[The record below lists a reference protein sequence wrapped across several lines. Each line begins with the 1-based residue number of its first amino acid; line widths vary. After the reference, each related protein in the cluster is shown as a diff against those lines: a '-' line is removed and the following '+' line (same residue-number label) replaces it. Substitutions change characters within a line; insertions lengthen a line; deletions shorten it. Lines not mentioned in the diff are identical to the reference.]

1 MSAVVV
7 VGIDASPSA
16 RAALHW
22 SAHWARTTGARLRA
36 VHVLVRSTDARPSWS
51 PGAAGWVMR
60 PRPEN
65 SQVQQDAFGEL
76 FNELPPEPGWTLEL
90 NEGDIG
96 PELIRAGV
104 GADLLVVGTR
114 QLHGL
119 ARIVDDS
126 VSQYVL
132 RHADCP
138 VLAVPAGLPSAHRPD
153 GPVARRPARVTVST
167 ASTASTAFD
176 VVGSRS

>member
-7 VGIDASPSA
+7 VGIDASASA
-16 RAALHW
+16 RAALLW
-22 SAHWARTTGARLRA
+22 SANWARTTGARLRA
-36 VHVLVRSTDARPSWS
+36 VHILVRTNDARPSWS

-60 PRPEN
+60 PSPES

-104 GADLLVVGTR
+104 GADLIVVGTR
-114 QLHGL
+114 QLRGL

-126 VSQYVL
+126 VSQYVV
-132 RHADCP
+132 RHAGCP
-138 VLAVPAGLPSAHRPD
+138 VLAVPAGPPSAHRPD
-153 GPVARRPARVTVST
+153 GPVVLPLVRVTSRPQ
-167 ASTASTAFD
+167 FD
-176 VVGSRS
+176 VIDTVGSRS